1 MTVLPKARALPALR
15 AALSAGFLLAA
26 CFLLI
31 LYRIDAGHGIRTG
44 ISVCLEA
51 LIPALFPFILL
62 SALFSGS
69 RAAGLL
75 CRLFGPVLRHL
86 FRLPACAAPALL
98 FGLTAGYPA
107 GAGIAAAL
115 YAEGRLTREQTAR
128 LLCCCTA
135 PGYAFSVFAGSG
147 LPGGAHTGLLLF
159 LSSLLPPL
167 GIGLLLAR
175 FAPKPASVPDHSAA
189 FFGFTEAVRR
199 STTAMVTLC
208 SFVVVFSALLTV
220 LERSGLFSLA
230 VQLLTR
236 TGLRPAEAEG
246 LLSFLL
252 EVTAGVQQ
260 TAGLPP
266 VLTAFGLGFAG
277 LCIHLQIYALFFKTG
292 FPLSKGLYTVLRLLT
307 GVLTAGAYLVLNR
320 IFPTSTTVM
329 AGAPPSFAPTA
340 GSPAAS
346 AALLLLSFFFLLSC
360 RTNTNK
366 PSAAE
371 FTFRGWKS
379 DF

>member
-1 MTVLPKARALPALR
+1 MTVLPKARARHALR

-31 LYRIDAGHGIRTG
+31 LYRADAGHGIRTG
-44 ISVCLEA
+44 ISVCLDA
-51 LIPALFPFILL
+51 LIPALFPFVLL

-69 RAAGLL
+69 RAAGWL
-75 CRLFGPVLRHL
+75 CRLFGPVLRRL

-115 YAEGRLTREQTAR
+115 YANGRLTKEQTAR

-135 PGYAFSVFAGSG
+135 PGYAFSVYAGAALPSG
-147 LPGGAHTGLLLF
+147 AYTGLLLF
-159 LSSLLPPL
+159 FSSLLPPL
-167 GIGLLLAR
+167 LIGITMAR
-175 FAPKPASVPDHSAA
+175 FAPKPEAVPEHAAS
-189 FFGFTEAVRR
+189 FYGFTEAVRR
-199 STTAMVTLC
+199 STTARVTLC
-208 SFVVVFSALLTV
+208 SFVVVFSALLA
-220 LERSGLFSLA
+220 LLKASGLFGVA
-230 VQLLTR
+230 VRGLTR
-236 TGLRPAEAEG
+236 LGLRGEESAA
-246 LLSFLL
+246 LCSFLL

-260 TAGLPP
+260 STGLPP
-266 VLTAFGLGFAG
+266 VLTAFCLGFAG

-292 FPLSKGLYTVLRLLT
+292 FPLSKGLYTLLRLLT
-307 GVLTAGAYLVLNR
+307 GILTAGAYLVLNR
-320 IFPTSTTVM
+320 IFPASTAVM
-329 AGAPPSFAPTA
+329 AGAPMSFAPTA
-340 GSPAAS
+340 GSPAAC

-360 RTNTNK
+360 RS

-379 DF
+379 GT